1 MGAKSRNFHNELIK
15 RMGFE
20 EAAEKIQDLFLA
32 GRKDEAALAVPTELA
47 DEVSLVGSVDRIRDR
62 LQAWKE
68 TPVTSLLVSTRNI
81 DQLRTFAELVLG

>member
-1 MGAKSRNFHNELIK
+1 
-15 RMGFE
+15 MGFE

-32 GRKDEAALAVPTELA
+32 GRKDEATLAVPTELA

-62 LQAWKE
+62 LQVWKE

-81 DQLRTFAELVLG
+81 DQLRTFAELVLGIWRSQMLVV